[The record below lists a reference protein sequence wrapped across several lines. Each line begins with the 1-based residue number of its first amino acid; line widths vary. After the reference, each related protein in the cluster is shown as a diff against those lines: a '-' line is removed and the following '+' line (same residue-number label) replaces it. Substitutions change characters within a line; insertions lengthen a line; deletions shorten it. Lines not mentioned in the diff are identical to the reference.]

1 MNDKKFTDTEIKK
14 ACGEMCSD
22 NRFKLIEKY
31 KKHLIEHTNIDTAK
45 DEVAVLDSLLFRCWQ
60 MGWLDKLED
69 YNRQQA
75 EIERLNTVTHA
86 DAEIMKK
93 LHDVAGLGF
102 PVCKDAR
109 DLIIRISAQA
119 DYWQSEYEHLKLDR
133 SMLEGHRYSFHNGT
147 LTMIPKTEEKIIKD
161 RAIKEFA
168 DKLDTYIMWH
178 FPIDDPYV
186 AGIRLKVSKLAKEM
200 EGETDDS

>member
-1 MNDKKFTDTEIKK
+1 MTDREIK
-14 ACGEMCSD
+14 A
-22 NRFKLIEKY
+22 
-31 KKHLIEHTNIDTAK
+31 
-45 DEVAVLDSLLFRCWQ
+45 
-60 MGWLDKLED
+60 LED
-69 YNRQQA
+69 LLELMLHEGDMQRTSIISKALDLLNRQQA
-75 EIERLNTVTHA
+75 EIERLNTVTQA
-86 DAEIMKK
+86 DAKIMEK
-93 LHDVAGLGF
+93 LHEVAGLGF

-133 SMLEGHRYSFHNGT
+133 SMLEGHRYSFHDGK

-178 FPIDDPYV
+178 FPIDDPFV
-186 AGIRLKVSKLAKEM
+186 ADIRLKIDKLVKEM
-200 EGETDDS
+200 VGEIDDKEQSNSND

>member
-1 MNDKKFTDTEIKK
+1 MTENEIIKALEHEIHIANDIGDVHSMMIRIGLIKD
-14 ACGEMCSD
+14 ALD
-22 NRFKLIEKY
+22 LI
-31 KKHLIEHTNIDTAK
+31 
-45 DEVAVLDSLLFRCWQ
+45 
-60 MGWLDKLED
+60 
-69 YNRQQA
+69 NRQQA

-93 LHDVAGLGF
+93 LHEVAGLGF

-133 SMLEGHRYSFHNGT
+133 SMLEGHRYSFHDGK

-161 RAIKEFA
+161 RAVKEFA

-178 FPIDDPYV
+178 FPIDDPFV
-186 AGIRLKVSKLAKEM
+186 ADIRLKVSKLAKEM
-200 EGETDDS
+200 EGEYERKD